1 MNRPQRALEPCYSA
15 PSVFPNHPDVE
26 TPEATPCPAFEA
38 WPITIELGF
47 RGIFVPPGV
56 KSHKTTCPE
65 CSRFRGK
72 AVEACLSVRITSA
85 WSAEVRCYHCGDGW
99 QEVVAK

>member
-1 MNRPQRALEPCYSA
+1 MNGPQGPILARHSA
-15 PSVFPNHPDVE
+15 PSVATYHPDGKQLDA
-26 TPEATPCPAFEA
+26 PPCPAFEA

-56 KSHKTTCPE
+56 DRHKTTCPE
-65 CSRFRGK
+65 CSRYRGK

-85 WSAEVRCYHCGDGW
+85 WSADVRCYHCGDGW